1 MQLSA
6 VPHWSHLHQ
15 HDCNDRIRSIQV
27 LPNHYF
33 CWLRCSRH
41 SYLFIPTDK
50 MKFSYHEVV
59 VSNSRRL
66 DESGDLNSHDGRWS
80 SSTTRFRHPLAQI
93 TSEFRNL
100 IFPDVEKLESPPSS
114 SDSSSEDCCWSRCFL
129 ILSTLYWLGLGSGN
143 SSSLEGISENWILY
157 DVESSS
163 PESVAYYRC
172 PRCFSRRCIKDSS
185 LCLCLGPAPGL
196 CYAVGNR
203 PLTGDGKTQARLHG
217 RGTVQTRNKRIIE
230 RPNRKE

>member
-6 VPHWSHLHQ
+6 IPHWSHLHQ

-27 LPNHYF
+27 LPNRYF

-66 DESGDLNSHDGRWS
+66 DESGDLNSHDGRCS

-100 IFPDVEKLESPPSS
+100 IFPDVEKIGIT
-114 SDSSSEDCCWSRCFL
+114 FL
-129 ILSTLYWLGLGSGN
+129 IFRLFLRRLLLIALLLDPLNFVLARTRLRKFVFTWGN
-143 SSSLEGISENWILY
+143 IWKWNIVRCRIFIPRIGRILPMSSMLIASL
-157 DVESSS
+157 
-163 PESVAYYRC
+163 
-172 PRCFSRRCIKDSS
+172 
-185 LCLCLGPAPGL
+185 
-196 CYAVGNR
+196 
-203 PLTGDGKTQARLHG
+203 H
-217 RGTVQTRNKRIIE
+217 
-230 RPNRKE
+230 